1 MIGMS
6 GETGFHL
13 KQGKTEMCAQ
23 AWVGGSKRLSRVLR
37 PVTTEHGLSLR
48 GVKDADRTALENPA
62 PSQLIFLSAL
72 WEEEREFKVD
82 RGKQLPWQSVIPL
95 TASVVLLLPFSTDCV
110 P

>member
-1 MIGMS
+1 MS
-6 GETGFHL
+6 GETGSHL

-23 AWVGGSKRLSRVLR
+23 AWVGGSKRLSRLLR

-72 WEEEREFKVD
+72 GLPGPSSGQGQSL
-82 RGKQLPWQSVIPL
+82 GKTGPEPGLGARVGI
-95 TASVVLLLPFSTDCV
+95 VTDSDE